1 MLSVLSE
8 PRNATCILE
17 LSMAAEGGVP
27 GSPPGN
33 LRWAAPTFTCRLE
46 VCGGLGCAGDE
57 GCPAVGPTNGST
69 TSSCTTRKGNT

>member
-1 MLSVLSE
+1 MLSVSAE
-8 PRNATCILE
+8 PRNASCSLE

-33 LRWAAPTFTCRLE
+33 LRCAAPTFTCRLK
-46 VCGGLGCAGDE
+46 GCEDWGCSGDE

-69 TSSCTTRKGNT
+69 TSSCATHVVKT